1 MNQEQRFGKWF
12 EQAAGHAPYPFQVRF
27 TTGLSL
33 PELVDVPA
41 GLGKTA
47 MAVLGWA
54 VAVIRSAR

>member
-1 MNQEQRFGKWF
+1 MNQERNFAKWF
-12 EQAAGHAPYPFQVRF
+12 KHATGHAPYPFQVRF
-27 TTGLSL
+27 ATGLEL
-33 PELVDVPA
+33 PELVDVPT